1 MDNKFTVRFAD
12 DKDFSLLTIHR
23 RRMFEDMYVAANK
36 IVPDNHFTKMEQIY
50 PEFVRMHINDGTLY
64 AWVIESQNQ
73 AVCSAVL
80 SIMNWPPN
88 LYDQSGKMAYL
99 HSLYTEPNF
108 RRKGAARLM
117 MQTMIDFCRA
127 RNLRTIWLSA
137 SDFGRPLYEQLGFED
152 DPSGMVLYL
161 RE

>member
-1 MDNKFTVRFAD
+1 
-12 DKDFSLLTIHR
+12 
-23 RRMFEDMYVAANK
+23 MFEDMYVAANK
-36 IVPDNHFTKMEQIY
+36 TVPDDHFSKMEQIY
-50 PEFVRMHINDGTLY
+50 PEFVRTHMNDGTLY

-73 AVCSAVL
+73 AICSAVL
-80 SIMNWPPN
+80 SIMNWPP
-88 LYDQSGKMAYL
+88 YPGDPSGKMAYL
-99 HSLYTEPNF
+99 YSLYTEADF

-137 SDFGRPLYEQLGFED
+137 SDFGRPLYRQLGFVD

-161 RE
+161 PE